1 MRVCFSP
8 EATAPA
14 PPPGLQTHCLET
26 VTEYHL
32 SPLVLLPYSSRV
44 ALMTLDARDVPHNG
58 CSRDT
63 AWDTVSHSR
72 LSWALSGPFV
82 TAAVPWIDRV
92 DFLLLTLPQLCQL
105 AFVSEGNLVENV
117 TLQMGKL
124 QAFFFFFFFCY
135 RDCEVLG
142 NTVHSERPFRFRFME
157 SMACSAPR
165 CGY

>member
-1 MRVCFSP
+1 MGAPGTQLGTQSH
-8 EATAPA
+8 TAA
-14 PPPGLQTHCLET
+14 YPG
-26 VTEYHL
+26 
-32 SPLVLLPYSSRV
+32 
-44 ALMTLDARDVPHNG
+44 
-58 CSRDT
+58 
-63 AWDTVSHSR
+63 
-72 LSWALSGPFV
+72 LSGPFV

-124 QAFFFFFFFCY
+124 QAFFFFFCY

>member
-1 MRVCFSP
+1 
-8 EATAPA
+8 
-14 PPPGLQTHCLET
+14 
-26 VTEYHL
+26 
-32 SPLVLLPYSSRV
+32 
-44 ALMTLDARDVPHNG
+44 MTLDARDVPHNG

-124 QAFFFFFFFCY
+124 QAFFFFFF
-135 RDCEVLG
+135 LL
-142 NTVHSERPFRFRFME
+142 S
-157 SMACSAPR
+157 
-165 CGY
+165 